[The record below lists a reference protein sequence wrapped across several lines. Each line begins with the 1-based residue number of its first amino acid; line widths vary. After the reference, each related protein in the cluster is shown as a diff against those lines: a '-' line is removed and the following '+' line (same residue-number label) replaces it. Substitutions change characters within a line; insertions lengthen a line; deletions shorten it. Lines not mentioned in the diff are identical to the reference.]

1 MHAQVGDRVM
11 IHGRKV
17 GERDRAGTVLEVRGG
32 DGNPPFLVR
41 FDDGHEGLVYPGPDW
56 VVSAGEGA
64 ARAEAGGS
72 E

>member
-1 MHAQVGDRVM
+1 MHAQIGDRVM

-56 VVSAGEGA
+56 VVSAAGESSG
-64 ARAEAGGS
+64 EAGAH
-72 E
+72 